1 MNKLLDKV
9 MVAHGSPSRW
19 NDHQVVRAAALIT
32 GDLCGNGVSGT
43 TRQITVYPHLA
54 RALVEPSGSPSC
66 RSDLVANRLSIIRED
81 GTVIS
86 EIEDVRTMPMN
97 YDPKART
104 DKVFGAF
111 PACCT
116 VRTLLTTPFLLAMK
130 GVEVNELVPWNEDGD
145 RWRVLRAEF
154 PPGFDTAARVHDF
167 FFGGDFLLRRHD
179 YHVDGDTGI
188 TITEL
193 VSDYVDNHGIRMPR
207 KLRGYRRCSDLNPDL
222 ARVLISIDISTLE
235 FSAT

>member
-9 MVAHGSPSRW
+9 VLAHGGLARW
-19 NDHQVVRAAALIT
+19 NDHQVVRAAALIG
-32 GDLCGNGVSGT
+32 GDLCDSAVSGT
-43 TRQITVYPHLA
+43 TRQITVFPYLA
-54 RALVEPSGSPSC
+54 RALVEPSSSPSC

-97 YDPKART
+97 YDPSAPT

-111 PACCT
+111 LACCT
-116 VRTLLTTPFLLAMK
+116 IRTLLTTPFLLAME
-130 GVEVNELVPWNEDGD
+130 GVELNELVPWNEDGD
-145 RWRVLRAEF
+145 RWRVLRAAF
-154 PPGFDTAARVHDF
+154 PPGFDTAARVQDF

-179 YHVDGDTGI
+179 YHLDGDTGV
-188 TITEL
+188 TIAEL
-193 VSDYVDNHGIRMPR
+193 VSDYVDSHGIRMPR

-222 ARVLISIDISTLE
+222 SSMLISIDISMLAL
-235 FSAT
+235 SAT